1 MISWRCHTDYFRQVF
16 LGTLRWIGEGS
27 MQTGEML
34 AGCGGYAHTRRINSY
49 PNESK
54 RE

>member
-1 MISWRCHTDYFRQVF
+1 
-16 LGTLRWIGEGS
+16 